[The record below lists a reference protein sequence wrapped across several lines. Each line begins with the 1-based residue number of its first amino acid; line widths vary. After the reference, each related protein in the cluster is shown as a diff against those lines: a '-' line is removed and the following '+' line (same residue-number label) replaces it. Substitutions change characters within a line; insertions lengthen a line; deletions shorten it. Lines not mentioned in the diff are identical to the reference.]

1 MMLQGYCLARD
12 NFHISDKF
20 AHCSG
25 EKDEVYLHGCISRL
39 VCD

>member
-1 MMLQGYCLARD
+1 MLQGYFLARD

-25 EKDEVYLHGCISRL
+25 EKDEVYLYG
-39 VCD
+39 